1 MTLETRTERDMDTN
15 GAPRNGRGARR
26 RFLRRLGWLP
36 VAGLLTVAATVP
48 LPSAAH
54 AGPVS
59 ENGIAPVCKNI
70 GGHTGDA
77 HITLTAKDGYII
89 TPDLDSIYMWS
100 YSAGNDAFQYPG
112 PIICVHEGDTVTIT
126 LQNQLKV
133 PTSLNVL
140 GVTGETF
147 SGVDAADGKAFAGPA
162 TPNAD
167 DLAAGDLIPS
177 VASGGAGTYS
187 FVASHAGTYL
197 YESGTSPQL
206 QDQMGLVGALIVR
219 PCEDLTT
226 LDPATHRPTACT
238 PSTTTA
244 NRTQYD
250 DYVYDPSETNWT
262 PGQGAPSTVNGLAS
276 SVSTQF
282 EPDREFLHLLSE
294 VDPDIHLCFEEAVR
308 GESVSTAD
316 PGFASRCDP
325 QKKPYTYAMADY
337 KARYFFIN
345 GRAFPDTVDANDAEH
360 LPSQPYS
367 ALVHVVPRTASDLA
381 PAVIR
386 YLNAS
391 PVADPFHPHAQHEVV
406 VGMDG
411 QPRISKNA
419 DGTVS
424 DLTDDHFGITVA
436 PSQTLETF
444 FSWVDAVGW
453 DPATRPISFG
463 GKAQN
468 FQGGVGGAGT
478 NQDFSG
484 VYDTAPG
491 VIVPQEADKINGEFW
506 SGTPYLGYQHRGKPG
521 ELQFN
526 ECGEYYD
533 VAHSHALFQ
542 VTNYGGGVGGMLT
555 MIRIDPIGGCKD
567 S

>member
-1 MTLETRTERDMDTN
+1 MTLDTRTERDMDTN
-15 GAPRNGRGARR
+15 GAHQHGRGTRR
-26 RFLRRLGWLP
+26 RLLRRLGWLP
-36 VAGLLTVAATVP
+36 VAGLLALAATVP
-48 LPSAAH
+48 MPSAAH
-54 AGPVS
+54 AGDVS
-59 ENGIAPVCKNI
+59 ENGIAPVCKNA
-70 GGHTGDA
+70 GSGDA
-77 HITLTAKDGYII
+77 HFVLTAKDGYIL

-112 PIICVHEGDTVTIT
+112 AMLCVHEGDTVTIT

-133 PTSLNVL
+133 PTSLNVV
-140 GVTGETF
+140 GITGETF
-147 SGVDAADGKAFAGPA
+147 SGVDAADGHAFSGPA
-162 TPNAD
+162 TPSPD
-167 DLAAGDLIPS
+167 DLKAGNLMPS
-177 VASGGAGTYS
+177 VAPGGAGTYS

-226 LDPATHRPTACT
+226 LDPVTHRPAACT
-238 PSTTTA
+238 PSTTMA
-244 NRTQYD
+244 NRTKYD

-262 PGQGAPSTVNGLAS
+262 PGQAAPTTAANGVST

-282 EPDREFLHLLSE
+282 LPDREFLHLLSE

-308 GESVSTAD
+308 GEPPNSPD
-316 PGFASRCDP
+316 PGFASRCNP
-325 QKKPYTYAMADY
+325 VKAPYTYDMSDY

-367 ALVHVVPRTASDLA
+367 ALVHVVPRNSTDLA

-386 YLNAS
+386 YLNAG
-391 PVADPFHPHAQHEVV
+391 PVAYPFHPHAQHEAVI
-406 VGMDG
+406 GMDG
-411 QPRISKNA
+411 QARIAKNA
-419 DGTVS
+419 DGTVN
-424 DLTDDHFGITVA
+424 DLSDDHFGITVA

-453 DPATRPISFG
+453 DPSARPISFG

-468 FQGGVGGAGT
+468 FQGT
-478 NQDFSG
+478 NADFSG

-506 SGTPYLGYQHRGKPG
+506 SGTPYLGYQHRFKPG

>member
-15 GAPRNGRGARR
+15 GARQQGRGARR
-26 RFLRRLGWLP
+26 RLLRRLGWLP
-36 VAGLLTVAATVP
+36 VAGLLAVAATVP
-48 LPSAAH
+48 MPSAAH
-54 AGPVS
+54 AGDVS
-59 ENGIAPVCKNI
+59 ENGIAPVCKNAAL
-70 GGHTGDA
+70 GDA
-77 HITLTAKDGYII
+77 NFVLTAKDGYIL
-89 TPDLDSIYMWS
+89 TPDLDSIYMWG

-112 PIICVHEGDTVTIT
+112 PILCVHEGDTVTIT

-133 PTSLNVL
+133 PTSLNVV
-140 GVTGETF
+140 GITGETF
-147 SGVDAADGKAFAGPA
+147 SGVDAADPTHAAFSGPA
-162 TPNAD
+162 TPTAAD
-167 DLAAGDLIPS
+167 LKAGNLMPS
-177 VASGGAGTYS
+177 VASGAAGTYS

-219 PCEDLTT
+219 PCVDAQGARCTT
-226 LDPATHRPTACT
+226 STADRQ
-238 PSTTTA
+238 PL
-244 NRTQYD
+244 NN
-250 DYVYDPSETNWT
+250 YVYDPAETGWAVNQT
-262 PGQGAPSTVNGLAS
+262 TPSTVTDNSNNVVSNG
-276 SVSTQF
+276 VSTQF
-282 EPDREFLHLLSE
+282 DPDREFLHLLSE

-308 GESVSTAD
+308 GEAPNSPD
-316 PGFASRCDP
+316 PGFASRCNP
-325 QKKPYTYAMADY
+325 EKAPYTYDMTDY

-367 ALVHVVPRTASDLA
+367 ALVHVVPRNTGDLA

-386 YLNAS
+386 YLNAG
-391 PVADPFHPHAQHEVV
+391 PVAYPFHPHAQHEAVI
-406 VGMDG
+406 GMDG
-411 QPRISKNA
+411 QPRIAKNA

-463 GKAQN
+463 GGAQN
-468 FQGGVGGAGT
+468 FDGS
-478 NQDFSG
+478 NPMFSG
-484 VYDTAPG
+484 VYQDAPG
-491 VIVPQEADKINGEFW
+491 VIVPQEQDKINGEFW
-506 SGTPYLGYQHRGKPG
+506 SGTPYLGYQHRFKPG